1 MADVVDRE
9 AGLARRYE
17 ALGPFLDERQRR
29 LWMGVEAR
37 EWGHGGVAAVTRAT
51 GASRSTV
58 TRGVDEVESGAA
70 PDGRVRRP
78 GGGRKPA
85 EEVDPGLAAA
95 LEALVDPDTR
105 GDPMS
110 PLRWTAKSTRD
121 LASVLAERGHSAS
134 EWLVRR
140 LLKAAGYSLQ
150 GNAKTREGNQHPDRD
165 GQFRYLNERAAAA
178 LAAGEPVISVD
189 AKKKELVGQFKN
201 GGQEWAP
208 KGSPEQVNVH
218 DFKDPEL
225 GKAIPYGVYDLA
237 ANTGWVSVGVDH
249 DTAAFAVQSIR
260 NWWNAMGKDRYPAA
274 ATLLISADGGG
285 SNGYRLR
292 AWKAELAAFAAE
304 TGLEITVCHLPPGT
318 SKWNKIEHRLFSHIT
333 MNWRGRPLT
342 SHEVIIELLAA
353 TTTRTGLTVRAER
366 DTAAYPLGVKITD
379 KQMRELEK
387 RSITRHDWHGE
398 WNYTI
403 HPEPK

>member
-1 MADVVDRE
+1 LEVD
-9 AGLARRYE
+9 A
-17 ALGPFLDERQRR
+17 
-29 LWMGVEAR
+29 
-37 EWGHGGVAAVTRAT
+37 
-51 GASRSTV
+51 
-58 TRGVDEVESGAA
+58 GAA

-85 EEVDPGLAAA
+85 EELDPGLAAA

-140 LLKAAGYSLQ
+140 LLTAAGYSLQ

-237 ANTGWVSVGVDH
+237 ANIGWVSVGVDH

-285 SNGYRLR
+285 SNGYPGIEGR
-292 AWKAELAAFAAE
+292 AGRVRRRDRAGDHRVPSAPRDFEMEQDRAPVVLPHHHELARASADQPRGHHRAAR
-304 TGLEITVCHLPPGT
+304 GDNDPHRAHRPRRARHRRLPPRRQD
-318 SKWNKIEHRLFSHIT
+318 H
-333 MNWRGRPLT
+333 
-342 SHEVIIELLAA
+342 
-353 TTTRTGLTVRAER
+353 
-366 DTAAYPLGVKITD
+366 
-379 KQMRELEK
+379 
-387 RSITRHDWHGE
+387 
-398 WNYTI
+398 
-403 HPEPK
+403 